1 MTDEEIKLCINN
13 AVSNIEYQSW
23 KNEE

>member
-1 MTDEEIKLCINN
+1 MTEEEIKACIKN

-23 KNEE
+23 THQK